1 MEQVKQFSQDLGPFD
16 RTAWIAIRDELG
28 RELHVDDS
36 LRGDLAHIF
45 LGIRAT
51 SDSKSF
57 PALAR
62 RIQDF
67 EHALAEYTEIS
78 VKVSEENILTYPK
91 FIQRETNRLG
101 HKEQYINLVLFV
113 AYHGLSQEGDFLQ
126 GPIMKEVG
134 RIRFFIA
141 AVMSEIRAVREAAP
155 LEGGHVGEG
164 SVLSRIRD
172 AIQKAREHR
181 YNEKLNKDV
190 LGGLLENGLFADRS
204 LWGDLFHVEA
214 KTDAQVA
221 LEPSEERY
229 FNCYRMSTMGGA
241 PKIAKS
247 FLVFQSPGVG
257 RNHFAFKAFY
267 RSRSGGLIRRSAGA
281 VVPLGGYIAC
291 LGTSLP
297 MGSSLS
303 ADYGQGYARGFSG
316 PKVFAFDTTSI
327 QFQERLI
334 PGLAMTVNENERTLV
349 SHTFITPSTRTHS
362 EDADIGTFLVEDMDG
377 EAENHWPEVTSSS
390 KFALNNKE
398 LWNVMIDKLTAASAD
413 SCVVSYK
420 KADIDQ
426 ASVR

>member
-1 MEQVKQFSQDLGPFD
+1 MQAKQFSEDLGPFD
-16 RTAWIAIRDELG
+16 RASWIGIRDELG

-45 LGIRAT
+45 LGIRAA

-57 PALAR
+57 PVLAR

-78 VKVSEENILTYPK
+78 MTVSEENILTYPK

-101 HKEQYINLVLFV
+101 HKELYINLVLFV

-126 GPIMKEVG
+126 SPIMKEVG
-134 RIRFFIA
+134 GIRFFIA
-141 AVMSEIRAVREAAP
+141 AVMSEIRSAREVKSTAGKS
-155 LEGGHVGEG
+155 LGES
-164 SVLSRIRD
+164 SVLARIRA

-190 LGGLLENGLFADRS
+190 LGGLLENGLFDDRS
-204 LWGDLFHVEA
+204 LWGDLFNVDA
-214 KTDAQVA
+214 KTDAQIA

-229 FNCYRMSTMGGA
+229 FNCYRMSSMGGA

-257 RNHFAFKAFY
+257 RNHFTFKAFY

-281 VVPLGGYIAC
+281 VLPLGGYIAC

-303 ADYGQGYARGFSG
+303 ADYGRGYARGFSG

-349 SHTFITPSTRTHS
+349 SHTFITPSNKNHS
-362 EDADIGTFLVEDMDG
+362 EDAGIGTFLVEDMDG
-377 EAENHWPEVTSSS
+377 EAESYWPQANSSS
-390 KFALNNKE
+390 RFTLNNRE
-398 LWNVMIDKLTAASAD
+398 LWKVMIEKLTAASAD
-413 SCVVSYK
+413 SCVLGYK

-426 ASVR
+426 ASIR